1 MRPFN
6 PRPRRRKIAMKRKKI
21 ALTGGP
27 NSGKTTALSVL
38 KETFGP
44 QVELVREAA
53 TMIFSGGFPR
63 TDNSTPHIEA
73 AQKII
78 FFTTKQLES
87 LAEKS
92 SQAPLIVCDRG
103 TVDAAVYWPGGVE
116 DFFRQMNTS
125 LDAELARYD
134 AVLHLSPPTNP
145 AFYESTHV
153 RTESLEQAFEID
165 RKIMHIWEKHPNRLV
180 IGGTERFL
188 EKAEAIKN
196 FVDKIIKG

>member
-1 MRPFN
+1 MQ
-6 PRPRRRKIAMKRKKI
+6 RKKI

-53 TMIFSGGFPR
+53 TMVFSGGFPR
-63 TDNSTPHIEA
+63 QDNSRYHIEA

-78 FFTTKQLES
+78 FVATREMEA
-87 LAEKS
+87 LAEEFSK
-92 SQAPLIVCDRG
+92 APLIVCDRG

-116 DFFRQMNTS
+116 DFFKVMETS
-125 LDAELARYD
+125 LEKEMSRYD

-145 AFYESTHV
+145 AFYQATHV
-153 RTESLEQAFEID
+153 RTESL
-165 RKIMHIWEKHPNRLV
+165 H
-180 IGGTERFL
+180 
-188 EKAEAIKN
+188 
-196 FVDKIIKG
+196 

>member
-1 MRPFN
+1 
-6 PRPRRRKIAMKRKKI
+6 MKHKKI

-63 TDNSTPHIEA
+63 QDNSRYHIEA

-78 FFTTKQLES
+78 FVATREMEA
-87 LAEKS
+87 LAEEY

-116 DFFRQMNTS
+116 DFFTVMGTS
-125 LDAELARYD
+125 LKKEMARYD

-145 AFYESTHV
+145 AFYQSTHV
-153 RTESLEQAFEID
+153 RTENPHQAFEID
-165 RKIMHIWEKHPNRLV
+165 EKILKIWEDHPNRLIV
-180 IGGTERFL
+180 PGKEHYF
-188 EKAEAIKN
+188 EKAE
-196 FVDKIIKG
+196 IIKDFVEKLFKDNL

>member
-1 MRPFN
+1 
-6 PRPRRRKIAMKRKKI
+6 MKRKKI

-53 TMIFSGGFPR
+53 TLIFSGGFPR
-63 TDNSTPHIEA
+63 QDNSRPHIEA

-78 FFTTKQLES
+78 FFATQQMES

-92 SQAPLIVCDRG
+92 SDAELIVCDRG
-103 TVDAAVYWPGGVE
+103 TVDAAVYWPGGVD
-116 DFFRQMNTS
+116 DFFKQMNTS
-125 LDAELARYD
+125 LEEQLARYD
-134 AVLHLSPPTNP
+134 AVLHLSPPSNP
-145 AFYESTHV
+145 AFYQSTHV

-165 RKIMHIWEKHPNRLV
+165 RKILQIWEKHPNRT
-180 IGGTERFL
+180 IISGTEHFF

-196 FVDKIIKG
+196 FVEKIIKG

>member
-1 MRPFN
+1 
-6 PRPRRRKIAMKRKKI
+6 MKRKKV

-44 QVELVREAA
+44 QVEMVREAA

-63 TDNSTPHIEA
+63 QDNSRYHIEA

-78 FFTTKQLES
+78 FVATREMEA
-87 LAEKS
+87 LAEES
-92 SQAPLIVCDRG
+92 SRASLIVCDRG

-116 DFFRQMNTS
+116 DFFATMGTS
-125 LDAELARYD
+125 LEAEMARYD

-145 AFYESTHV
+145 AFYQSTHV
-153 RTESLEQAFEID
+153 RTENLHQAFEID
-165 RKIMHIWEKHPNRLV
+165 DKILKIWEKHPNRLIV
-180 IGGTERFL
+180 PGKEHFI
-188 EKAEAIKN
+188 EKAEIIKN
-196 FVDKIIKG
+196 FVEKIIKG

>member
-1 MRPFN
+1 
-6 PRPRRRKIAMKRKKI
+6 MKRKKI

-53 TMIFSGGFPR
+53 TLIFSGGFPR
-63 TDNSTPHIEA
+63 TDNSVAHIEA

-92 SQAPLIVCDRG
+92 SDAPLIVCDRG

-116 DFFRQMNTS
+116 DFFKQMNTS
-125 LDAELARYD
+125 LEAELARYD

-145 AFYESTHV
+145 AFYQSTHV
-153 RTESLEQAFEID
+153 RTESLAQAFEID
-165 RKIMHIWEKHPNRLV
+165 HKIMDIWKNHPNRMV
-180 IGGTERFL
+180 IGGTEHFL

>member
-1 MRPFN
+1 
-6 PRPRRRKIAMKRKKI
+6 MKRKKI

-27 NSGKTTALSVL
+27 NRGKTTALSVL

-53 TMIFSGGFPR
+53 TLVFSGGFPR
-63 TDNSTPHIEA
+63 TDNSVPHIEA

-92 SQAPLIVCDRG
+92 SEAPLIVCDRG

-116 DFFRQMNTS
+116 DFFRQMGTS
-125 LDAELARYD
+125 LEAELARYD

-145 AFYESTHV
+145 AFYQSTHV
-153 RTESLEQAFEID
+153 RTESLDQAFDID
-165 RKIMHIWEKHPNRLV
+165 RRILKIWEKHPRRKI
-180 IGGTERFL
+180 IGGTEHFL

-196 FVDKIIKG
+196 FVVEIIQG

>member
-1 MRPFN
+1 
-6 PRPRRRKIAMKRKKI
+6 MKHKKI

-63 TDNSTPHIEA
+63 QDNSRPHIEA
-73 AQKII
+73 AQQII
-78 FFTTKQLES
+78 FVATREMES
-87 LAEKS
+87 LAEQS
-92 SQAPLIVCDRG
+92 SDAQLIVCDRG

-116 DFFRQMNTS
+116 DFFARMNTT

-134 AVLHLSPPTNP
+134 AVLHLSPPANP
-145 AFYESTHV
+145 AFYQSTHV
-153 RTESLEQAFEID
+153 RTESLEKAFEID
-165 RKIMHIWEKHPNRLV
+165 RKILQIWDKHPRRLV
-180 IGGTERFL
+180 VGGTEHFL
-188 EKAEAIKN
+188 EKAEVIKN
-196 FVDKIIKG
+196 FVEKIIKG

>member
-1 MRPFN
+1 
-6 PRPRRRKIAMKRKKI
+6 MKRKKI

-53 TMIFSGGFPR
+53 TLVFSGGFPR
-63 TDNSTPHIEA
+63 TGNSIPHIEA

-92 SQAPLIVCDRG
+92 SEAPLIVCDRG
-103 TVDAAVYWPGGVE
+103 TVDAAVYWPGGID

-125 LDAELARYD
+125 LEEELSRYD
-134 AVLHLSPPTNP
+134 AVLHLSPPKNP
-145 AFYESTHV
+145 AFYQSTHV
-153 RTESLEQAFEID
+153 RTESLDQAFEID
-165 RKIMHIWEKHPNRLV
+165 RKILSIWEKHPRRKI
-180 IGGTERFL
+180 IGGTEHFL

-196 FVDKIIKG
+196 FVEEIIKG